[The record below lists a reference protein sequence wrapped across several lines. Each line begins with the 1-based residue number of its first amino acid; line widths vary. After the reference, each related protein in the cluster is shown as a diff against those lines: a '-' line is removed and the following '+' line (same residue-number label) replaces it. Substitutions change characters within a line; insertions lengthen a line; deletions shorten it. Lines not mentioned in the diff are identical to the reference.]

1 MTTVSEV
8 RQAMADAI
16 ADNIEGLR
24 SSAIVPDQMVGPI
37 AVVSRQA
44 FDPRFVF
51 SGARASYEFTV
62 TVYVLRS
69 ADRAQQNLLDE
80 FVELSGSQSV
90 IAALQDGDN
99 YPNVTLDYVQVTNV
113 SEVQA
118 VSVDTAEYLAVRLDV
133 EVVF

>member
-16 ADNIEGLR
+16 ADNVEGLR
-24 SSAIVPDQMVGPI
+24 ASAIVPDQMVGPI

-80 FVELSGSQSV
+80 YVELSGTNSV
-90 IAALQDGDN
+90 IAALQDEAN

>member
-16 ADNIEGLR
+16 ADNVEGLR
-24 SSAIVPDQMVGPI
+24 ASPIVPDQMVGPI

-44 FDPRFVF
+44 FDPRYVF
-51 SGARASYEFTV
+51 SGAKAAYAFTV

-90 IAALQDGDN
+90 IAALQDEDN

-133 EVVF
+133 EVVW